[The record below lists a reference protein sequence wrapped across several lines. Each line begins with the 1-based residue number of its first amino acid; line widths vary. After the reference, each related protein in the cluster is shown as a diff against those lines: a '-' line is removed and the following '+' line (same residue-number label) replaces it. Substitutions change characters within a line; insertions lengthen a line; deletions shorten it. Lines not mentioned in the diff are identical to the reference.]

1 MKWTDAQHY
10 CREHHTDL
18 LSVRNPTENQEVQS
32 MVPAGKL
39 AWIGLLGDSWRWS
52 DGGHS
57 LYRYQWQGLVDNL
70 GEGPNCVYIY
80 NRKWSVRSCDTKS
93 MFLCYCKCFIC
104 WCKLYIIAINW
115 FVDSQSHFLSKNAD
129 LSSSNMMI
137 YCFPLFYIIGNQ
149 ILSSFG
155 LLTEQKNNKKKLK
168 YITVG
173 CWVDGINTLNKL
185 LVVIVFQTMI
195 HSQLTKTC

>member
-1 MKWTDAQHY
+1 MCWCIMFFHVVAGRDGAPETKILVETQMKWTDAQHY

-104 WCKLYIIAINW
+104 
-115 FVDSQSHFLSKNAD
+115 
-129 LSSSNMMI
+129 
-137 YCFPLFYIIGNQ
+137 
-149 ILSSFG
+149 
-155 LLTEQKNNKKKLK
+155 
-168 YITVG
+168 
-173 CWVDGINTLNKL
+173 
-185 LVVIVFQTMI
+185 
-195 HSQLTKTC
+195 

>member
-1 MKWTDAQHY
+1 MLVHHVFSVVTGRDGAPETKILVEIQMKWTDAQHY

-32 MVPAGKL
+32 MVPAGTL

-70 GEGPNCVYIY
+70 GGGPNCVYIY

-93 MFLCYCKCFIC
+93 MFLCYCKCFIRL
-104 WCKLYIIAINW
+104 CKLYTVAIN
-115 FVDSQSHFLSKNAD
+115 
-129 LSSSNMMI
+129 
-137 YCFPLFYIIGNQ
+137 
-149 ILSSFG
+149 
-155 LLTEQKNNKKKLK
+155 
-168 YITVG
+168 
-173 CWVDGINTLNKL
+173 
-185 LVVIVFQTMI
+185 
-195 HSQLTKTC
+195 

>member
-1 MKWTDAQHY
+1 MLVHHVFSVVTGRDGAPETKILVETQMKWTDAQHY

-32 MVPAGKL
+32 MVPAGTL

-70 GEGPNCVYIY
+70 GGGPNCVYIY

-93 MFLCYCKCFIC
+93 MFLCYCKCFIRL
-104 WCKLYIIAINW
+104 CKLYTIAIN
-115 FVDSQSHFLSKNAD
+115 
-129 LSSSNMMI
+129 
-137 YCFPLFYIIGNQ
+137 
-149 ILSSFG
+149 
-155 LLTEQKNNKKKLK
+155 
-168 YITVG
+168 
-173 CWVDGINTLNKL
+173 
-185 LVVIVFQTMI
+185 
-195 HSQLTKTC
+195 